1 MFVNPSRAF
10 VEKPS
15 LVASSSGSAKNARY
29 ARLLP
34 STRKS
39 SLSRAG
45 ASSSWSSAPVSVFG
59 TVQSYR
65 PAAMQAL
72 QISPF
77 SEEHLDVAAKLLAER
92 HGRHREAEPLL
103 PGNVDFRAELGEL
116 WKAESVSGAAAF
128 RDGELI
134 GYLLGAPRDE
144 ARWGANV
151 WVEAAGHAATEPE
164 LLRDLYD
171 LAATRWAEEGR
182 TRHYA
187 LVPASD
193 AGLVDAWFR
202 LSFGA
207 QHAHGIREV
216 PAETAYPAGVRDATP
231 DDVEPLVEL
240 APLLGR
246 HQALAPVFGDH
257 REYTEEEIR
266 KDIAED
272 LASPDVGN
280 LLAEV
285 DGRVVGNFVVVPATA
300 TTMHTGL
307 ARPENAAFL
316 GFAITAP
323 EARGSG
329 AGVAL
334 TDACFAWARKRG
346 YDTMITD
353 WRVTNLLSSRFWPR
367 RGFRESFLRLYR
379 SIP

>member
-1 MFVNPSRAF
+1 VPDF
-10 VEKPS
+10 S
-15 LVASSSGSAKNARY
+15 LASVC
-29 ARLLP
+29 LI
-34 STRKS
+34 
-39 SLSRAG
+39 
-45 ASSSWSSAPVSVFG
+45 
-59 TVQSYR
+59 YR

-72 QISPF
+72 RIQPF
-77 SEEHLDVAAKLLAER
+77 SEEHLDEAAKLLAER
-92 HGRHREAEPLL
+92 HLRHREAEPLL
-103 PGNVDFRAELGEL
+103 PQELDFRAEIEAL
-116 WKAESVSGAAAF
+116 WKTDDVSGAAAL
-128 RDGELI
+128 RDGRLV
-134 GYLLGAPRDE
+134 GYLVGAPRE
-144 ARWGANV
+144 GAAWGANV
-151 WVEAAGHAATEPE
+151 WVEAAGHAAAEAETV
-164 LLRDLYD
+164 RDLYD
-171 LAATRWAEEGR
+171 LAATRWVEEGR

-187 LVPASD
+187 LVPATD
-193 AGLVDAWFR
+193 AGLIDAWFR

-216 PAETAYPAGVRDATP
+216 PDDAAYPDSVRAATE
-231 DDVEPLVEL
+231 DDVEGLVEL

-246 HQALAPVFGDH
+246 HQRLAPVFGSH

-272 LASPDVGN
+272 LATPDVGT
-280 LLAEV
+280 LIAEV
-285 DGRVVGNFVVVPATA
+285 DGRIVANFVVVPATA

-316 GFAITAP
+316 GFAITAS
-323 EARGSG
+323 EARRTG

-334 TDACFAWARKRG
+334 TEACFAWARERG